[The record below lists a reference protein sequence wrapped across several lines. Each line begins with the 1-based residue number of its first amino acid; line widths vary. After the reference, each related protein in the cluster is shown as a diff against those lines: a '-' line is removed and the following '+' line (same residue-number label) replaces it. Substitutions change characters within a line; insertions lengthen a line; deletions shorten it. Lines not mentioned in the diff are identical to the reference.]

1 VVVAA
6 VIAAVVVDLVVV
18 VEVVTVEED
27 VVDLEPVEAAEV
39 IAEAVVA
46 VVAEHQEEGAV
57 PHAVDAVV
65 APAQEAEQRL
75 LSNPIVM
82 AVSSLLAE
90 RKICW

>member
-1 VVVAA
+1 
-6 VIAAVVVDLVVV
+6 
-18 VEVVTVEED
+18 
-27 VVDLEPVEAAEV
+27 V

-75 LSNPIVM
+75 LSYVNPAVPVTALILTGHHRNPIVM